1 MYLNT
6 SNNNFDKKNKNHFY
20 LSGKNIFSD
29 LASNKKVDIN
39 LEKFDDEIKKRHNPF
54 NRKMMM
60 IQNLL

>member
-39 LEKFDDEIKKRHNPF
+39 LEKFDDEIKNCFLVTIKLLKR
-54 NRKMMM
+54 
-60 IQNLL
+60 